1 MNLSK
6 LFLGAAVFW
15 RQWRWGAAAVGGA
28 FVRAAAVRGG
38 GEPARHPTLHLA
50 RRQKVQIFRKTK
62 LTPK

>member
-1 MNLSK
+1 M
-6 LFLGAAVFW
+6 FW